1 MGYRDI
7 IGSKF
12 SEPAAIISYKDG
24 DVSLLELNESF
35 IPELWMNVSKD
46 DYMKAYPQKC
56 FDEENLKTYLLAIKK
71 CIDTGEEQTV
81 DTWRLV
87 FSNCC
92 GYDKVCMKTR
102 LLLVETTSEGAVIYE
117 GVRNISNEKRVQDTL
132 DDIEYRYKNASE
144 QINIYNW
151 EYIIDTKEMRPCYRC
166 MRDLGLSAVVHNYP
180 EPAIDM
186 GIFPPDYADMY
197 REMMHRIDEGAPQL
211 EADIPLTVG
220 RIPFRVKYTT
230 EFDES
235 GKPIKAFGSATLI
248 SETELGRIKLDN
260 QIIEKLAEEYR
271 CIYLADFIKDTV
283 KIVKQD
289 DVISL
294 HEDAYCKELLAHVA
308 SKIADITAEQ
318 KVLLTNID
326 SVRELLFADSDIREF
341 VYMDEDKNRWIR
353 IAYHV
358 IERSDRLV
366 DRMLITASIV
376 DDYRAQKMNADVL
389 IASQKEELED
399 RQQKLLEAID
409 VANAANRAKTEFFS
423 NMSHDIR
430 TPMNA
435 ITGFSRLAIDEINDR
450 EQVADYLGKI
460 SAAGDHLMSL
470 INDILDMSRIES
482 GKMELSLSPV
492 NLKELLTECADI
504 MRIKMEE
511 KKQLFL
517 VNVDDMGGDIV
528 DCDKLRF
535 NQVILNLLSNAYK
548 YTPEGGSVFL
558 EGKLL
563 SKTDKLTYEIRV
575 RDTGIGMS
583 EDFCKHIWDAFS
595 REETGI
601 VRETQGTGLGMVI
614 VRNIV
619 NMMHGTI
626 DIDSKP
632 GQGSEFIVVLS
643 LDPAAGSPDVPAPD
657 TEREAALNKNYE
669 GVTLLVVDDSEM
681 NLMVAEKILGKY
693 GFNILCA
700 TSGVEA
706 FQQIMGSEPGDID
719 LILMDVM
726 MPVMDGLET
735 TQRIRAIEDPELS
748 RIPIIAMTAN
758 AFESDVKKALD
769 AGMDDYIAKPYK
781 PEDIVP
787 VINNNLK

>member
-1 MGYRDI
+1 M
-7 IGSKF
+7 
-12 SEPAAIISYKDG
+12 
-24 DVSLLELNESF
+24 
-35 IPELWMNVSKD
+35 
-46 DYMKAYPQKC
+46 
-56 FDEENLKTYLLAIKK
+56 
-71 CIDTGEEQTV
+71 
-81 DTWRLV
+81 
-87 FSNCC
+87 
-92 GYDKVCMKTR
+92 
-102 LLLVETTSEGAVIYE
+102 
-117 GVRNISNEKRVQDTL
+117 
-132 DDIEYRYKNASE
+132 
-144 QINIYNW
+144 
-151 EYIIDTKEMRPCYRC
+151 
-166 MRDLGLSAVVHNYP
+166 
-180 EPAIDM
+180 
-186 GIFPPDYADMY
+186 
-197 REMMHRIDEGAPQL
+197 
-211 EADIPLTVG
+211 
-220 RIPFRVKYTT
+220 
-230 EFDES
+230 
-235 GKPIKAFGSATLI
+235 
-248 SETELGRIKLDN
+248 
-260 QIIEKLAEEYR
+260 
-271 CIYLADFIKDTV
+271 
-283 KIVKQD
+283 
-289 DVISL
+289 
-294 HEDAYCKELLAHVA
+294 A